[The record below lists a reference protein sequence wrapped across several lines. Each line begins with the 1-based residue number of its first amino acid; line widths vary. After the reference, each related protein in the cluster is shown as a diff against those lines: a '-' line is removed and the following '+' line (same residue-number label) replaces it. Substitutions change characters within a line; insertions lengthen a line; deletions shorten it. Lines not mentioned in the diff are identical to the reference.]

1 MNHAKVRVTNLIV
14 LENGSLF
21 EAGAGFVAK
30 LRFERSKG
38 HVFKA
43 DASFTPGAVAHSWK
57 KVVDFKNP
65 DYPQSIMDA
74 DWMGFLEKAKT
85 ISKNPTVG
93 DLRFDG
99 KVAVVTGAGGGLGRA
114 YALLFAKVRCFN

>member
-1 MNHAKVRVTNLIV
+1 MSLVKVTIV
-14 LENGSLF
+14 YLFIENGSLF

-30 LRFERSKG
+30 LRLERSKG

-43 DASFTPGAVAHSWK
+43 DSSFTPGAVAHSWK
-57 KVVDFKNP
+57 QVVDFKNP

-74 DWMGFLEKAKT
+74 DWVGLLEKAKS
-85 ISKNPTVG
+85 ISVNPTVG

-114 YALLFAKVRCFN
+114 YALLFAKV